1 MENIFNFATKE
12 LSQDAFLSWFIANCN
27 EQSIGKYSYSFIN
40 FLTGYGFKYGEIKQV
55 TIKQQEHNMD
65 IIVDFWT
72 LNDLH
77 YVIVIEDKTTSS
89 AHSGQLKKYAN
100 IMNGWNNDELDYI
113 NRRRKVFYKVDYLT
127 EQDNIEL
134 EKGNEGFDIQDHWRT
149 FDIEDIYEFFSR
161 IPVTQSEILNSYIEH
176 INQIYEDLNIVPKNP
191 ITGWNYANYQTFFKK
206 AIDEKF
212 SKKGWDYHFETWLY
226 QGRLVSVAFYY
237 HPKNKKL
244 NKSVSKKYPCFAYPL
259 VEFVFRKYAKEIM
272 VYTHITYHWFDDQ
285 KYKNEPDRWTWKYT
299 NYEPNVQE
307 AQTFMETLKK
317 VIDEKLGVKTRKMK
331 SIHDQTISTDY
342 IEITDSI
349 DILEGVILQKL
360 TLYFEA
366 FEIADKVY

>member
-27 EQSIGKYSYSFIN
+27 DQSIGEHSYDFIN
-40 FLTGYGFKYGEIKQV
+40 FLTGYDFKYGEIKKV

-65 IIVDFWT
+65 IIVDLWT

-77 YVIVIEDKTTSS
+77 YVIVIEDKTFSS
-89 AHSGQLKKYAN
+89 AHSGQLKKYAD
-100 IMNGWNNDELDYI
+100 IMNGWNNEEPDYI

-134 EKGNEGFDIQDHWRT
+134 EKGNEGFDTQDHWRI
-149 FDIEDIYEFFSR
+149 FNIKDIYNFFSKL
-161 IPVTQSEILNSYIEH
+161 PETKSEILNSYVEH
-176 INQIYEDLNIVPKNP
+176 IKKIYEDLNTVAKEP
-191 ITGWNYANYQTFFKK
+191 IAEWNYVNFQTFFKK
-206 AIDEKF
+206 TIAEKF
-212 SKKGWDYHFETWLY
+212 SKKGWDYHLETWLY

-244 NKSVSKKYPCFAYPL
+244 NISVSKDNPCFAYPL
-259 VEFVFRKYAKEIM
+259 VEFVFRKYAEEIM

-299 NYEPNVQE
+299 DYEPNVQE
-307 AQTFMETLKK
+307 AQNFMETLKK
-317 VIDEKLGVKTRKMK
+317 VIDEKLGVKIRKMK
-331 SIHDQTISTDY
+331 SIHDQTISTDH
-342 IEITDSI
+342 IKINKTISK
-349 DILEGVILQKL
+349 LEDDILQKL
-360 TLYFEA
+360 TSYFEA